1 MSEHGTP
8 LLKCLT
14 ADDLNAMASRSRAQ
28 LVNSLSGVK
37 GLHLLGTR
45 SASGQENLA
54 VFNSVI
60 HIGASPPLL
69 GVLFRPLTVRR
80 DSFSNIE
87 ETGVFTL
94 NLVSRSMVDQA
105 HWTSAKWPEDQS
117 EFAATGLKPRYSD
130 NFEAPYVDASPMA
143 LGLSLQETIPVASN
157 GTVLVI
163 GAVEEIWVPDTVS
176 DDGWMRLDTLDIMSV
191 SGLDSYYQPQWVS
204 RKAYAKPDEPPDDLE
219 T

>member
-1 MSEHGTP
+1 MNETAPP
-8 LLKCLT
+8 LLTCLT
-14 ADDLNAMASRSRAQ
+14 PDDLDAMASRHRAQ

-37 GLHLLGTR
+37 GLHLLGSR
-45 SASGQENLA
+45 SASGEENLA

-60 HIGASPPLL
+60 HIGASPALM

-80 DSFSNIE
+80 DSYSNIE
-87 ETGVFTL
+87 ETGLFTL

-130 NFEAPYVDASPMA
+130 NFDAPYVGASPIAM
-143 LGLSLQETIPVASN
+143 GLSLQEIIPVQSN

-163 GAVEEIWVPDTVS
+163 GAVEEIWLPEPVPA
-176 DDGWMRLDTLDIMSV
+176 DGWMRLDTLDIMSV

-204 RKAYAKPDEPPDDLE
+204 RKAYAKPHEPPGNLE
-219 T
+219 P